1 MHPDDT
7 IAAISTPIGQGGIG
21 IVRLSGS
28 EALQI
33 ADSIFSSTKKK
44 SIIHTPSHRIL
55 HGRIKD
61 PATGEVIDEVL
72 VSVMKAPNT
81 YTKEDIV
88 EINCHGGAL
97 PLKRVLELLL
107 NNGARHAEP
116 GEFTKRAFL
125 NGRIDLAQAE
135 AVIDIINA
143 MTEQGQKSALEQL
156 EGGLSQKISNMREK
170 LIYLT
175 AFVEAHIDF
184 PEDEIETLSL
194 QRMQDMAAEISG
206 LLQKLIEGSKYGVI
220 LRDGLST
227 AIIGRPNVGKSSLL
241 NALLELDRAIVTAL
255 PGTTRDII
263 EEHLNIEGL
272 PIKIIDTA
280 GIRNVEDIAEQEG
293 VRRSLSTMEK
303 ADLVLLVLDGSEELH
318 ETDRELIER
327 SDPLNTIYVINK
339 SDLDQKINTG
349 ELHPPVSP
357 LSKGGIKGGSTVMIS
372 AKKDIGLDTL
382 KKKISET
389 ALKGQT
395 GPGSGI
401 VTNTR
406 HVHALEKALSSINSF
421 SAEAAK
427 NSSPEFLALELRDA
441 LDAVGE
447 ILGITT
453 PDDIL
458 NKIFSSFCIGK

>member
-7 IAAISTPIGQGGIG
+7 IAAISTPVGQGGIG

-107 NNGARHAEP
+107 NSGARHAEP

-184 PEDEIETLSL
+184 PEDDIETLSL
-194 QRMQDMAAEISG
+194 QRMQDMAEEISG

-327 SDPLNTIYVINK
+327 SDPENTIYVINK
-339 SDLDQKINTG
+339 TDLDQKID
-349 ELHPPVSP
+349 PVGAGLKP
-357 LSKGGIKGGSTVMIS
+357 APTVMIS
-372 AKKDIGLDTL
+372 AKKDIGLDIL

-389 ALKGQT
+389 ALKGKT